1 MLKSIDPLLGPDLLH
16 ALASM
21 GHGDDLV
28 IADANFPATACART
42 TVLGVPLRVDRDTA
56 PVMRAILSVFPLDTM
71 AEDAAA
77 RMAVTDD
84 PDAVP
89 DVQREVEREVER
101 AHGAPLPM
109 TPIERFAF
117 YERARHAFA
126 IVHTAEPRFFGCF
139 AFRKGVVAPS
149 DRKGVVAPGAAA

>member
-28 IADANFPATACART
+28 IADANFPAAACART
-42 TVLGVPLRVDRDTA
+42 TVLGAPLRVDRE
-56 PVMRAILSVFPLDTM
+56 MRAVVRAVLSVFPLDTM
-71 AEDAAA
+71 SDDAAA
-77 RMAVTDD
+77 RMAVIGD

-89 DVQREVEREVER
+89 DVQHEVEEEVTR
-101 AHGAPLPM
+101 AHGAPLAM
-109 TPIERFAF
+109 TPVERFAF
-117 YERARHAFA
+117 YERAGRAFA

-139 AFRKGVVAPS
+139 AFRKGVIAP
-149 DRKGVVAPGAAA
+149 DDIAPDDIA